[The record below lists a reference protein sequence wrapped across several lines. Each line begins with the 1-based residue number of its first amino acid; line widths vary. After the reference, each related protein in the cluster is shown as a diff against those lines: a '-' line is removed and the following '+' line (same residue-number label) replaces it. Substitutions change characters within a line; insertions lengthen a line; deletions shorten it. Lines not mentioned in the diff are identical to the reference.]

1 MDNELITA
9 QSVGRTYMIDPGT
22 FAGNYKNVL
31 SDFLSWEQ
39 RDHAAEWVLN
49 KDNIGKCVGID
60 ETCIGKDVY
69 TILHNKSAHGRKGAI
84 IVIVKGTLATG
95 VYKILKEIPEYLRDR
110 VECVT
115 MDLSE
120 SMRAIARMAFPKA
133 MVVRD
138 CFHVMQ
144 RAGEGVEE
152 LRMRYKRDAIKEL
165 KSAKAEFNKK
175 LKQLARQRKAYLKR
189 QRISGRRRPKGKKRG
204 RKPMRLN
211 TKFVPER
218 LANGETLVEALT
230 KCRTQLQKSRDKW
243 NDNQEARAKIL
254 FEKYPKLKEAYDLVS
269 SLRAIF
275 RNKKL
280 TKETAA
286 EKLGEWYDKVTA
298 CTIRE
303 IKSVK
308 DTIKYYEDEILNYF
322 IDRQTNAS
330 AESLNSKLKVFR
342 AMVKGITDV
351 PFFMYRAMTVLG

>member
-1 MDNELITA
+1 
-9 QSVGRTYMIDPGT
+9 
-22 FAGNYKNVL
+22 
-31 SDFLSWEQ
+31 
-39 RDHAAEWVLN
+39 
-49 KDNIGKCVGID
+49 
-60 ETCIGKDVY
+60 
-69 TILHNKSAHGRKGAI
+69 
-84 IVIVKGTLATG
+84 
-95 VYKILKEIPEYLRDR
+95 
-110 VECVT
+110 
-115 MDLSE
+115 
-120 SMRAIARMAFPKA
+120 
-133 MVVRD
+133 
-138 CFHVMQ
+138 
-144 RAGEGVEE
+144 
-152 LRMRYKRDAIKEL
+152 
-165 KSAKAEFNKK
+165 
-175 LKQLARQRKAYLKR
+175 
-189 QRISGRRRPKGKKRG
+189 
-204 RKPMRLN
+204 MRLN

-230 KCRTQLQKSRDKW
+230 KCRHTAAESRDKW